1 MGDSILHF
9 IFISILLNPR
19 TYVVL
24 GYILALFILGYIIFV
39 AVGILSWI
47 LRFFIFIYNFIV
59 VTLQALGLIKNKN
72 YNSSSNKRNS
82 SNKYG
87 EGRIVDLGEHIGV
100 LTKISKKQIAEE
112 YLREQK
118 TKQNKND
125 YDDEREHKGKSY
137 SERMEEAMDQEAQA
151 KGWH

>member
-19 TYVVL
+19 TYIVL
-24 GYILALFILGYIIFV
+24 GYILIILIFGYFIFV

-47 LRFFIFIYNFIV
+47 LRLFILIYSFIV
-59 VTLQALGLIKNKN
+59 RILQTLGLIKKKN
-72 YNSSSNKRNS
+72 YKSSTNN
-82 SNKYG
+82 NNFGNEFG

-112 YLREQK
+112 YLRERK
-118 TKQNKND
+118 NKQNKND
-125 YDDEREHKGKSY
+125 YDDERKHKGKSY
-137 SERMEEAMDQEAQA
+137 SEKMNEAMDQEAQA

>member
-47 LRFFIFIYNFIV
+47 LRFFILIYNFIV
-59 VTLQALGLIKNKN
+59 GALQALGVIKNKS
-72 YNSSSNKRNS
+72 YKSSTNKRNF
-82 SNKYG
+82 SNEFG

-112 YLREQK
+112 YLRERK
-118 TKQNKND
+118 NKQNKND
-125 YDDEREHKGKSY
+125 YDDERKHKGKSY
-137 SERMEEAMDQEAQA
+137 SEKMNDAMDQEAQA

>member
-47 LRFFIFIYNFIV
+47 LRFFILIYNFIV
-59 VTLQALGLIKNKN
+59 GALQALGVIKNKS
-72 YNSSSNKRNS
+72 YKSSTNKRNF
-82 SNKYG
+82 SNEFG

-118 TKQNKND
+118 SKQNKND
-125 YDDEREHKGKSY
+125 YDDEIKHKGKSY
-137 SERMEEAMDQEAQA
+137 SEKINDAMDQEAQA